1 MSTDTCTT
9 VDVLIERLQTHPEEF
24 FDRTLVSVSG
34 AKDIVG
40 GTKWQRITS
49 LLWADKPAQTNLWYD
64 MFTSDER
71 ERFKAAFTKAV
82 RAELDVQIT
91 NRLVNGA
98 EFEDVAQDIAQKQ
111 AFIAAQQKAMQNIGR
126 PSSNTAAG
134 SAGSSGS
141 LLGPIGYS
149 NQQRLLD
156 PYNVYNQLKLLEEE
170 ERAQKLAETQQER
183 FRLADKLKSWF

>member
-1 MSTDTCTT
+1 MSIDTCTT

-24 FDRTLVSVSG
+24 FDKAHVSTSS
-34 AKDIVG
+34 ARDIVA

-64 MFTSDER
+64 MLTSDER

-111 AFIAAQQKAMQNIGR
+111 AFITAQQKPQQSIAQNTATAQRQLGGLLG
-126 PSSNTAAG
+126 AAG
-134 SAGSSGS
+134 SAYGGS
-141 LLGPIGYS
+141 LQDQYD
-149 NQQRLLD
+149 QMKREATRR
-156 PYNVYNQLKLLEEE
+156 LEEQD
-170 ERAQKLAETQQER
+170 RAQKRAETQQER
-183 FRLADKLKSWF
+183 LGLAGKLKNWF